1 MGTDYAETNAGFVWH
16 HSVLGGPP
24 QVIERYCLI
33 SQTLKCG
40 QVVGCTYTG
49 GSVRAAAEADTS
61 LFGVMT
67 HNLTTTATEAKT
79 MAEVIPFLPGYVW
92 EVKAAAGM
100 AGGSPIRYLGHWV
113 DLEIQTTNRCRVDTG
128 ATTNLF
134 QVVGYNPADD
144 GRTNA
149 GNRLWVM
156 LRDGKSQMGGMLP
169 PGIA

>member
-1 MGTDYAETNAGFVWH
+1 MGTDYAESNVGFVWH
-16 HSVLGGPP
+16 HSIYGGPP

-33 SQTLKCG
+33 SQTLKNG

-49 GSVRAAAEADTS
+49 GSVRAAADADTS

-67 HNLTTTATEAKT
+67 HNLTTTATEKGT
-79 MAEVIPFLPGYVW
+79 MASVIPFAPGYVW

-100 AGGSPIRYLGHWV
+100 VGGSPISYLGHYV
-113 DLEIQTTNRCRVDTG
+113 DLIQNTTYRSRVDTAG
-128 ATTNLF
+128 TTKLF
-134 QVVGYNPADD
+134 QVIGYNPEDA

-156 LRDGKSQMGGMLP
+156 LLDGKNQLGGMLP